1 MFIVWAKRL
10 HVYPTN
16 FFENKPINE
25 ICSHLSEKVSKDRFL
40 EPEKIQNHS
49 NEGKGKGEKERA
61 KRRKGG
67 EEKKAMVALL
77 VFIIATLEIVFGGE
91 QEYNTIN

>member
-1 MFIVWAKRL
+1 M
-10 HVYPTN
+10 
-16 FFENKPINE
+16 
-25 ICSHLSEKVSKDRFL
+25 SKDRFL

-61 KRRKGG
+61 KRRKG

-77 VFIIATLEIVFGGE
+77 VFIIATLEIVFGGQ